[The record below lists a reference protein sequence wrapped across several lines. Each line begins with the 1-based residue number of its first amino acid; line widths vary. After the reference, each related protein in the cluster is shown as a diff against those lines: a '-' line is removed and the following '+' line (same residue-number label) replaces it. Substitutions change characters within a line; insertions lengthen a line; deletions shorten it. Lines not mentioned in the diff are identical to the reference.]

1 MRNLS
6 KFSAKRSAN
15 VRGFTLIELM
25 VGVVI
30 ISVAIVAIVAR
41 VNTTRQNTQVN
52 TELANLETIV
62 AAAKSSFSGQTS
74 YAGLNNTVLLTA
86 NAFPS
91 QMVNGSTITN
101 SWSGTVTASP
111 QAVPAANTARIQIS
125 YAGVPTGA
133 CINLINSASK
143 TADGI
148 YVATTAVK
156 PIGGVLDTAAN
167 ISTACDSSSNVVV
180 NFVYNG

>member
-6 KFSAKRSAN
+6 KFTAKRGAD

-74 YAGLNNTVLLTA
+74 YAGLTNAILLSA

-91 QMVNGSTITN
+91 QMVNAGAVTN
-101 SWSGTVTASP
+101 SWSGPVTATP
-111 QAVPAANTARIQIS
+111 QTVPAAVNTRIQVA
-125 YAGVPTGA
+125 YDGVPTGA

-148 YVATTAVK
+148 YVTATPIK

-167 ISTACDSSSNVVV
+167 IATACGTASTVAV
-180 NFVYNG
+180 NFIYNG